1 MPPPMSP
8 AVLTTD
14 KTPLLFCSP
23 GDPSICSDTVES
35 SLTGQNTLDLP
46 NLWPQGTHLR
56 VKILQPQ
63 HVHPGV
69 KRIIEDAVKTWSSS
83 LSESINVQWVQ
94 SHESAEIRISITN
107 DAPNWSALGAKASEI
122 QDQNQATMNVT
133 LDGWMNQ
140 KIDDIQLYISRVT
153 AHLFGHALGLP
164 HPSIKF
170 SSPWNFTELE
180 NHCGS
185 FFATVVM
192 SSNGYPGLL
201 NPLSIMAFDRPGI
214 LGSGVNEHHGGL
226 IVDSEALDLLR
237 RLYPAYNIF
246 CPSIGVVCTQTLKF
260 KGGIHVQPATQ
271 RFLTQKTA
279 NVITGISYIDM
290 GLHGN
295 FRLTSYPHEIQKGSS
310 FDVTLGSWHDTHIY
324 DAKCSVMSFAEE
336 DPRILTGSVESAEL
350 RGGKLN
356 CSTYVYFRRPFR
368 QTPNVVAWVSGFDF
382 AKDKNLRIEVSVDEV
397 SNLGFRLRMNTWLDS
412 TAYNIRATWLA
423 HEQDQYDIR
432 SGTFETPHHGLIHTR
447 EDKLRVGYTSP
458 MRKKPSKM
466 FAAFTYIDVET
477 KTNIRLETRIE
488 GWNERSAEGWFST
501 WERESRFFCLR
512 GCYIAVL

>member
-1 MPPPMSP
+1 MS
-8 AVLTTD
+8 
-14 KTPLLFCSP
+14 S
-23 GDPSICSDTVES
+23 
-35 SLTGQNTLDLP
+35 
-46 NLWPQGTHLR
+46 
-56 VKILQPQ
+56 
-63 HVHPGV
+63 
-69 KRIIEDAVKTWSSS
+69 
-83 LSESINVQWVQ
+83 
-94 SHESAEIRISITN
+94 
-107 DAPNWSALGAKASEI
+107 AKASEI

-246 CPSIGVVCTQTLKF
+246 CPSIGVV
-260 KGGIHVQPATQ
+260 
-271 RFLTQKTA
+271 
-279 NVITGISYIDM
+279 NVLSARDPEG
-290 GLHGN
+290 
-295 FRLTSYPHEIQKGSS
+295 
-310 FDVTLGSWHDTHIY
+310 
-324 DAKCSVMSFAEE
+324 VMSFAEE

-350 RGGKLN
+350 RG
-356 CSTYVYFRRPFR
+356 
-368 QTPNVVAWVSGFDF
+368 
-382 AKDKNLRIEVSVDEV
+382 
-397 SNLGFRLRMNTWLDS
+397 DS

-501 WERESRFFCLR
+501 WEREKV
-512 GCYIAVL
+512 I